1 MSKKNFIYPL
11 FFLSFLNSCSSYRI
25 FSLICYQTIKYFY
38 LSSYENVKIVEQDS
52 KITGANIHP
61 VKIKPEQISSALQQ
75 FIIRV
80 GNDTFSMFPDN
91 KINFVSDAISE
102 GIIKSKSASKM

>member
-1 MSKKNFIYPL
+1 M
-11 FFLSFLNSCSSYRI
+11 LSDDKI
-25 FSLICYQTIKYFY
+25 FY
-38 LSSYENVKIVEQDS
+38 LSSYENVKKVVEQDS

-91 KINFVSDAISE
+91 KINFVSDAISKALAE
-102 GIIKSKSASKM
+102 AKSDEDVVFTIENWYSGITRNSLKRQ